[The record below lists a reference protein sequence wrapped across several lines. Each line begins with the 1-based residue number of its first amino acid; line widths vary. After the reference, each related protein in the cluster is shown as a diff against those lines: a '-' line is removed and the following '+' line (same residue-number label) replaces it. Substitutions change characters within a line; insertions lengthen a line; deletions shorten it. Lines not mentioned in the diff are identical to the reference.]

1 MEIEILS
8 AHSPVWAN
16 SEKTAVSLMARFS
29 HLSDSE
35 VPFTASSDDPAEHGR
50 ELYVRAVFGDFGAIG
65 EFVAEP
71 VCEADLLAELDGRLK
86 QAALTMAPLEDAEKL
101 GVINESERTLLVAWR
116 QYRVALHR
124 LPDSDSWPEQV
135 TWPLPPVTS

>member
-16 SEKTAVSLMARFS
+16 SEKTAVSLMVRFS

-86 QAALTMAPLEDAEKL
+86 QAALAMAPLEDAEKL
-101 GVINESERTLLVAWR
+101 GVINELEKASLAAWR
-116 QYRVALHR
+116 QYRIALYR
-124 LPDSDSWPEQV
+124 LPQSKGWLSDFDWPIKPE
-135 TWPLPPVTS
+135 